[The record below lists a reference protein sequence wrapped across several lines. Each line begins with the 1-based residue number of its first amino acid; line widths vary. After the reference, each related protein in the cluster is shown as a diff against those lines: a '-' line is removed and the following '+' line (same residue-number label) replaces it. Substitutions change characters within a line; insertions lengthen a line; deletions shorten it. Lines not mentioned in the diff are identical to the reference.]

1 MEKVDLLIGEDR
13 SIGGDA
19 VGGLGFIEGD
29 LFGYWSE
36 LDICMEI
43 DGYSTVG
50 FRAPFEVSR
59 REFRDTFR
67 PFSFKP
73 LQLQIKLETLFK
85 GTLVD
90 VAPKISGSEKV
101 VEVTGYSKPM
111 VLADCDMPATSLPLE
126 FKNLDLRAICE
137 AVCSPFDIQVEF
149 QTDPGTPFP
158 KVKVDTDKKVHDF
171 LSELAKQRGV
181 VFSNTDTGKLLCWK
195 SIDQGSPVCDFVQGQ
210 SPLSEVEANFEPRE
224 YYSEIT
230 GFGKKTRKFPSSKYT
245 AKNPWLSN
253 PLRPHTFKLDN
264 AERGDVPDVVNA
276 RMGRMFANMA
286 TFRVSNIPT
295 WRDPKGRLWKPNTTV
310 TLTAPDVMV
319 YRKTELLVRR
329 VELHQDKQAESATL
343 ELCMPG
349 AFNGK
354 VPEVLP
360 WDEP

>member
-13 SIGGDA
+13 AIA
-19 VGGLGFIEGD
+19 GGLGFINGEV
-29 LFGYWSE
+29 FGYWSE

-50 FRAPFEVSR
+50 FLAPFESSR

-73 LQLQIKLETLFK
+73 LRLLVKLEPLFT

-90 VAPKISGSEKV
+90 VQPKVTGSEKSV
-101 VEVTGYSKPM
+101 HVTGYANPM
-111 VLADCDMPATSLPLE
+111 VLADCDMPASALPLE

-137 AVCSPFDIQVEF
+137 ACTSPFGVSVDF
-149 QTDPGTPFP
+149 QADPGTPFP
-158 KVKVDTDKKVHDF
+158 KVKVETDKKVQDF
-171 LSELAKQRGV
+171 LAELAKQRGV
-181 VFSNTDTGKLLCWK
+181 VLSNNVDGALVCWK
-195 SIDQGSPVCDFVQGQ
+195 SVPTGSPVCDLSQSM
-210 SPLSEVEANFEPRE
+210 SPLSEVEATFEPRE
-224 YYSEIT
+224 YFSEIT
-230 GFGKKTRKFPSSKYT
+230 GYGKKTRKFPSAKYT

-295 WRDPKGRLWKPNTTV
+295 WRDPKGKIWRPNTTV
-310 TLTAPDVMV
+310 TLTAPDAMI
-319 YRKTELLVRR
+319 YRKTELLIRR
-329 VELHQDKQAESATL
+329 VELHQDHQSETASL

-349 AFNGK
+349 AFSGET
-354 VPEVLP
+354 PTQLP
-360 WDEP
+360 WEE